1 MQLRE
6 GVHVYTWDNQDVGHI
21 DRFVMNPISK
31 EVTHVVI
38 RQGFLFTE
46 DKVVPMD
53 LFASADDERAVLRQ
67 DIDDLDNLPPFE
79 EKQFVSNEVDNDRY
93 PDYPADASGPLYW
106 YPPAGVG
113 MAATYH
119 TPGFYAPTATRWPYD
134 PGEGY
139 IERTEQ
145 NIPDDTVA
153 IKDGA
158 DVISSDGKH
167 VGDVERVFV
176 DTDSNYATHIVISQ
190 GLFFKER
197 KLVPTLWLST
207 VLEDE
212 VHLGVDSDF
221 VDRLPAYEDEPSAR

>member
-6 GVHVYTWDNQDVGHI
+6 GTSVFTWDDKDVGHI
-21 DRFVMNPISK
+21 ARVVMNPVSK

-46 DKVVPMD
+46 DKVLPID
-53 LFASADDERAVLRQ
+53 YIATASEDRVVLRQ
-67 DIDDLDNLPPFE
+67 DVRDLENLPHFE
-79 EKQFVSNEVDNDRY
+79 ETHYVPAYRGDDTY
-93 PDYPADASGPLYW
+93 PEYGPESAEPVMW
-106 YPPAGVG
+106 YPPVG
-113 MAATYH
+113 MAPYH
-119 TPGFYAPTATRWPYD
+119 TAGFYGAPAVAHWPYETD
-134 PGEGY
+134 DAY
-139 IERTEQ
+139 TERKEQ

-167 VGDVERVFV
+167 VGDVERVLV
-176 DTDSNYATHIVISQ
+176 DTSSDYASHIVISQ

-207 VLEDE
+207 IMDDE
-212 VHLGVDSDF
+212 VHLSVDSDYIEK
-221 VDRLPAYEDEPSAR
+221 LPAYEDEPARG